1 MPQPD
6 AIVIGS
12 GPNGLA
18 AAITL
23 AQAGWKVTVFEAER
37 TIGGGAR
44 SAELT
49 LPGFQHDICSA
60 VHAMAAASPFLRTL
74 PLQRYGLEFIE
85 PEAQLAHPFD
95 DGTAAVVE
103 RSVEQTA
110 AGLGR
115 DSAAYVRLF
124 GGLVRSWPRLERAA
138 LGPVTW
144 PRYPVSL
151 AAFGLRALRPAER
164 LARSL
169 FVEQRTRALFGA
181 ISAHGMLPLDRS
193 LTAGFGLVLGA
204 MAHLVGWVMP
214 RGGAQKLTDAL
225 VAHLATL
232 GGEVVANHRIASLDE
247 LPPARAVLCDL
258 SPRPF
263 LRVAGQRLPSGY
275 RRSLERYRYGM
286 GVFKVD
292 WALDGPIP
300 WRAGECARAGTVHV
314 CGTLEEV
321 VQSERNAWT
330 GLVPE
335 RPFVLLVQ
343 PTLFDSSRAPAGKH
357 IAWAYCHVPAGSTAD
372 MLPRIEA
379 QIERFAP
386 GFRDRV
392 LARSVMNPADIEAH
406 NANLIAG
413 DIGSGVVDLRQFF
426 TRPTWRTYST
436 PVRGLYIC
444 SAATP
449 PGVGVHGMCGYFAA
463 QRAIADA
470 RA

>member
-23 AQAGWKVTVFEAER
+23 AQAGWKVTVFEAEP
-37 TIGGGAR
+37 TIGGGVR

-49 LPGFQHDICSA
+49 LPGFTHDICSA
-60 VHAMAAASPFLRTL
+60 IHAMAVASPFLRTL
-74 PLQRYGLEFIE
+74 PLERYGVEWIE
-85 PEAQLAHPFD
+85 PKAQLAHPFD

-110 AGLGR
+110 AALGR
-115 DSAAYVRLF
+115 DRSAYTRLF
-124 GGLVRSWPRLERAA
+124 AGLVRSWPRIERVA

-144 PRYPVSL
+144 PRHPISL
-151 AAFGLRALRPAER
+151 AAFGLRALRSAEGF
-164 LARSL
+164 ARSV
-169 FVEQRTRALFGA
+169 FAEERTRALFGGIA
-181 ISAHGMLPLDRS
+181 AHGMLPLDRP
-193 LTAGFGLVLGA
+193 LTAGFGLVLGT

-214 RGGAQKLTDAL
+214 RGGSQKLTDAL

-232 GGEVVANHRIASLDE
+232 GGEVIANHRVTSLDQ

-263 LRVAGQRLPSGY
+263 LRVAGRRLPADY
-275 RRSLERYRYGM
+275 RRVLERYRYGM

-292 WALDGPIP
+292 WALRGPIP
-300 WRAGECARAGTVHV
+300 WRAADCARAGTVHIG
-314 CGTLEEV
+314 GTLAELARSEEDASRGV
-321 VQSERNAWT
+321 VSD
-330 GLVPE
+330 

-343 PTLFDSSRAPAGKH
+343 PTLFDPSRAPAGKH
-357 IAWAYCHVPAGSTAD
+357 TAWAYCHVPSGSTAD

-386 GFRDRV
+386 GFRDQV
-392 LARSVMNPADIEAH
+392 LARAVMTPADIEAH
-406 NANLIAG
+406 NANLVAG

-426 TRPTWRTYST
+426 TRPTWRMYST
-436 PVRGLYIC
+436 PTRGLYLC

>member
-23 AQAGWKVTVFEAER
+23 AQAGWKVTVFEAEP

-49 LPGFQHDICSA
+49 LPGFNHDICSA
-60 VHAMAAASPFLRTL
+60 VHATAIASPFFRTL
-74 PLQRYGLEFIE
+74 PLQTYGLEFIE
-85 PEAQLAHPFD
+85 PNAQLAHPFD
-95 DGTAAVVE
+95 DGTAAIVE

-115 DSAAYVRLF
+115 DSAAYARLF
-124 GGLVRSWPRLERAA
+124 GGLVRGWSRLERAV

-144 PRYPVSL
+144 PRHPISL

-169 FVEQRTRALFGA
+169 FVEERTRALFGA
-181 ISAHGMLPLDRS
+181 ISAHGMVPLDRA

-204 MAHLVGWVMP
+204 MAHLVGWVIP

-225 VAHLATL
+225 VAHLSTL
-232 GGEVVANHRIASLDE
+232 GGEVIADHRITSLDD
-247 LPPARAVLCDL
+247 LPAARAVLCDL

-263 LRVAGQRLPSGY
+263 LRVAGRRLPAAY
-275 RRSLERYRYGM
+275 RSSLERYRYGM

-300 WRAGECARAGTVHV
+300 WRAAECARAGTVHV
-314 CGTLEEV
+314 CGTLDEL
-321 VQSERNAWT
+321 VQSERDAWA
-330 GLVPE
+330 GVVSE

-357 IAWAYCHVPAGSTAD
+357 TAWAYCHVPAGSTAD

-379 QIERFAP
+379 QIDRFAP

-392 LARSVMNPADIEAH
+392 LARSVMTPADIEAH
-406 NANLIAG
+406 NANLVAG

>member
-1 MPQPD
+1 MAQAD

-18 AAITL
+18 AAIAL
-23 AQAGWKVTVFEAER
+23 AQAGWKVTVLEAES
-37 TIGGGAR
+37 TIGGGSR

-49 LPGFQHDICSA
+49 LPGFTHDICST
-60 VHAMAAASPFLRTL
+60 VHAMAVASPFLRTL
-74 PLQRYGLEFIE
+74 PLHKYGIEWIE
-85 PEAQLAHPFD
+85 PDAQVAHPLH
-95 DGTAAVVE
+95 DGSAAIVE
-103 RSVEQTA
+103 RSVEKTA
-110 AGLGR
+110 EGLGR
-115 DSAAYVRLF
+115 DRAAYTRLF
-124 GGLVRSWPRLERAA
+124 GGIVRDWPRIERAA
-138 LGPVTW
+138 LGPITW
-144 PRYPVSL
+144 PRHPFAV
-151 AAFGLRALRPAER
+151 AAFGLHALRSAQG
-164 LARSL
+164 LARSV
-169 FVEQRTRALFGA
+169 FAEERTRALFGG
-181 ISAHGMLPLDRS
+181 ISAHGMLPLDRA

-204 MAHLVGWVMP
+204 MAHLAGWVIP

-225 VAHLATL
+225 VAHLRTL
-232 GGEVVANHRIASLDE
+232 GGEVVANHRVQSLDE
-247 LPPARAVLCDL
+247 LPQAQAVLCDL

-263 LRVAGQRLPSGY
+263 LRIAGHRLPPTY
-275 RRSLERYRYGM
+275 RRSLERYRYGT

-292 WALDGPIP
+292 WALDAPIP
-300 WRAGECARAGTVHV
+300 WRAQECARAGTVHV
-314 CGTLEEV
+314 CGTLTEV
-321 VQSERNAWT
+321 ERSEQDAWQ
-330 GLVPE
+330 GIASD

-343 PTLFDSSRAPAGKH
+343 PTLFDPSRAPAGKH
-357 IAWAYCHVPAGSTAD
+357 TAWAYCHVPPGSKAD

-392 LARSVMNPADIEAH
+392 LARSVLTPADIEAH
-406 NANLIAG
+406 NANLVAG

-463 QRAIADA
+463 QRALADA
-470 RA
+470 RS

>member
-1 MPQPD
+1 VPQPD

-74 PLQRYGLEFIE
+74 PLQKYGLEFIE

-115 DSAAYVRLF
+115 DRAAYVRLF

>member
-1 MPQPD
+1 MAQPD

-18 AAITL
+18 AAIVL
-23 AQAGWKVTVFEAER
+23 AQAGWKVTVFEAEP

-49 LPGFQHDICSA
+49 LPGFTHDICSA
-60 VHAMAAASPFLRTL
+60 VHATAVASPFLRTL
-74 PLQRYGLEFIE
+74 PLEKYGLEFIE
-85 PEAQLAHPFD
+85 PTAQLAHPFA

-115 DSAAYVRLF
+115 DGGAYVRLF
-124 GGLVRSWPRLERAA
+124 GSVVDRWPRLERAA

-144 PRYPVSL
+144 PRHPLSL
-151 AAFGLRALRPAER
+151 AAFGLRALRSAEG
-164 LARSL
+164 LARSV
-169 FVEQRTRALFGA
+169 FEGERARALFGGIA
-181 ISAHGMLPLDRS
+181 AHGMLPLDRR

-204 MAHLVGWVMP
+204 MAHMVGWVMP

-225 VAHLATL
+225 VAHLRTL
-232 GGEVVANHRIASLDE
+232 GGEVIANHRITSLDE
-247 LPPARAVLCDL
+247 LPPARAVMCDL

-263 LRVAGQRLPSGY
+263 LRVAGHRLPATY
-275 RRSLERYRYGM
+275 RRRLERYRYGM

-300 WRAGECARAGTVHV
+300 WRAAECARAGTVHV
-314 CGTLEEV
+314 CGTLDQLA
-321 VQSERNAWT
+321 QSERDAWT
-330 GLVPE
+330 GVVSE

-357 IAWAYCHVPAGSTAD
+357 TAWAYCHVPAGSTAD

-379 QIERFAP
+379 QIDRFAP
-386 GFRDRV
+386 GFRDQI
-392 LARSVMNPADIEAH
+392 LARSVMTPADIEAH
-406 NANLIAG
+406 NANLVAG

-436 PVRGLYIC
+436 PVRGLYLC

-470 RA
+470 RV

>member
-1 MPQPD
+1 VAQPD
-6 AIVIGS
+6 AIVVGS

-18 AAITL
+18 AAIAL
-23 AQAGWKVTVFEAER
+23 AQAGWKVMVFEAEP
-37 TIGGGAR
+37 TVGGGAR
-44 SAELT
+44 STELT
-49 LPGFQHDICSA
+49 LPGFTHDICSA
-60 VHAMAAASPFLRTL
+60 VHATAVASPFLRTL
-74 PLQRYGLEFIE
+74 PLQKYGLEFIE
-85 PEAQLAHPFD
+85 PNAQLAHPFD

-110 AGLGR
+110 AGLGP
-115 DSAAYVRLF
+115 DGASYARLF
-124 GGLVRSWPRLERAA
+124 GGVVDSWPRLERAV

-144 PRYPVSL
+144 PRHPFSL
-151 AAFGLRALRPAER
+151 AAFGVRALRSAEG
-164 LARSL
+164 LATSL
-169 FVEQRTRALFGA
+169 FDSEQARALFGGIA
-181 ISAHGMLPLDRS
+181 AHGMLPLDRA

-204 MAHLVGWVMP
+204 MAHMVGWVIP

-225 VAHLATL
+225 VAHLRTL
-232 GGEVVANHRIASLDE
+232 GGEVIANHRVTSLDE
-247 LPPARAVLCDL
+247 LPPARAVMCDL

-263 LRVAGQRLPSGY
+263 LGVAGHRLPPAY

-300 WRAGECARAGTVHV
+300 WRAAACARAGTVHV
-314 CGTLEEV
+314 CGTLDELAR
-321 VQSERNAWT
+321 SEQDAWT
-330 GLVPE
+330 GVVAE

-357 IAWAYCHVPAGSTAD
+357 TAWAYCHVPAGSTID

-386 GFRDRV
+386 GFRDRI
-392 LARSVMNPADIEAH
+392 LARSVMTPADIEAH
-406 NANLIAG
+406 NANLVAG

-436 PVRGLYIC
+436 PVRGLYLC

-470 RA
+470 RV

>member
-1 MPQPD
+1 VPQPD

-74 PLQRYGLEFIE
+74 PLQKYGLEFIE

-115 DSAAYVRLF
+115 DSAAYARLF
-124 GGLVRSWPRLERAA
+124 GGLVRCWPRLERAA

-164 LARSL
+164 LAISL

-232 GGEVVANHRIASLDE
+232 GGEVVANHRVASLDE

-330 GLVPE
+330 GLAPE

-392 LARSVMNPADIEAH
+392 LAHSVMNPADIEAH

-470 RA
+470 RS